1 MSPWRMVWAFFGASP
16 IGGMIILVSGQ
27 MRPSDNKERN
37 FSQVFVLEK
46 KMSAANEFYVIK
58 RDMLQALE
66 VPELEQEVIEEIEE
80 TPIEEEEVAAE
91 PEEVIEEKEAPAF
104 TPEVPV
110 ELEVVEEV
118 PVVVPA
124 AEVSA
129 EPEPEAQPEVQP
141 AAEPVEPEVTAEAQP
156 EAESVEPV
164 EPVLE
169 QHSHYCL
176 SAVEAQPVAEVVI
189 KAEEP
194 AAEAADKKAKKPVSH
209 AYRNRANQFT
219 RRHEVKR
226 EEPKKSDDDFVVVK
240 SRYTA
245 KTSNHGSTLYVKF
258 SDASVNKESL
268 IQVFKVGVEGVCDA

>member
-1 MSPWRMVWAFFGASP
+1 M
-16 IGGMIILVSGQ
+16 
-27 MRPSDNKERN
+27 
-37 FSQVFVLEK
+37 
-46 KMSAANEFYVIK
+46 
-58 RDMLQALE
+58 
-66 VPELEQEVIEEIEE
+66 
-80 TPIEEEEVAAE
+80 
-91 PEEVIEEKEAPAF
+91 
-104 TPEVPV
+104 
-110 ELEVVEEV
+110 
-118 PVVVPA
+118 
-124 AEVSA
+124 
-129 EPEPEAQPEVQP
+129 
-141 AAEPVEPEVTAEAQP
+141 TAEAQP
-156 EAESVEPV
+156 EAEPVEPV
-164 EPVLE
+164 EPVE
-169 QHSHYCL
+169 VVESVEPVAV
-176 SAVEAQPVAEVVI
+176 AVEAQPVAEVVI

>member
-1 MSPWRMVWAFFGASP
+1 M
-16 IGGMIILVSGQ
+16 
-27 MRPSDNKERN
+27 
-37 FSQVFVLEK
+37 
-46 KMSAANEFYVIK
+46 
-58 RDMLQALE
+58 
-66 VPELEQEVIEEIEE
+66 
-80 TPIEEEEVAAE
+80 
-91 PEEVIEEKEAPAF
+91 IEEKEAPAF

-164 EPVLE
+164 EPVE
-169 QHSHYCL
+169 SAEPVAV
-176 SAVEAQPVAEVVI
+176 AVEAQPVAEVVI